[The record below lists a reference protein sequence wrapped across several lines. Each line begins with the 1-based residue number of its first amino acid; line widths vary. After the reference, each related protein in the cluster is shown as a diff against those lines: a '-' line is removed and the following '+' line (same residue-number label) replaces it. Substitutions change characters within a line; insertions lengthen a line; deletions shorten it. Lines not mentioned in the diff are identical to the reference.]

1 MYYKLRG
8 KGVEFTRLIQTI
20 DLHTMGEPTRVVLTP
35 FFHISGRGIAEKR
48 ARFQR
53 EMDFIRTSLMHEPRG
68 HRDMFGAILT
78 SPESEDSDFGVIF
91 MDGKDY
97 LDMCIHG
104 SMGAVRA
111 VLEAGIVPMVEP
123 KTTLKI
129 DSPAGRIEAE
139 VEVVNRRVKSITIEN
154 VPSFLFK
161 QDFEV
166 EIPGVGDILL
176 DVAFGGNFFALV
188 HAKELGV
195 ELDKRNLADLIEV
208 ALKIRQK
215 VNETLTIQHPLEK
228 HIDRVNLVVIH
239 DDSKNPKVQRRNLT
253 VFGSGQ
259 FDRSPCGTGT
269 SSMMAA
275 LYGKG
280 ELKLGERFLNES
292 ITGTVF
298 EGRLDR
304 SVRVGGFDAVVPK
317 ISGNA
322 YIIGINQW
330 IIDPDDP
337 LKFGFSIE

>member
-1 MYYKLRG
+1 M
-8 KGVEFTRLIQTI
+8 
-20 DLHTMGEPTRVVLTP
+20 
-35 FFHISGRGIAEKR
+35 
-48 ARFQR
+48 
-53 EMDFIRTSLMHEPRG
+53 
-68 HRDMFGAILT
+68 
-78 SPESEDSDFGVIF
+78 
-91 MDGKDY
+91 
-97 LDMCIHG
+97 
-104 SMGAVRA
+104 
-111 VLEAGIVPMVEP
+111 
-123 KTTLKI
+123 
-129 DSPAGRIEAE
+129 
-139 VEVVNRRVKSITIEN
+139 
-154 VPSFLFK
+154 
-161 QDFEV
+161 
-166 EIPGVGDILL
+166 L

-317 ISGNA
+317 ITGNA

-337 LKFGFSIE
+337 LKFGFTLE